1 VKFITIMTDFGLRD
15 GYNGVM
21 KGVIYGI
28 APDAQIADI
37 SHSIRAQDV
46 IEGGLVWSRSCAF
59 FPHNTVHIGVVDP
72 GVGTRRRPIAARL
85 GAYFFVCPDNGL
97 ITPLLEQAEKEG
109 ETVKIVHLDQ
119 PRFWLPVISSVF
131 HGRDIFAPVGAALAN
146 GIPLEEVGSPIDDP
160 VRLSPPQP
168 EKIENGWRGEIIS
181 IDHFGNA
188 NANIDIS
195 HLRGM
200 KNTQV
205 RAAGRVIKGIVD
217 TFGDRDPGELVALID
232 SDDRLSIA
240 VVQGSA
246 AGEIGIKVSDP
257 VEVVEET

>member
-1 VKFITIMTDFGLRD
+1 VKFITLMTDFGLQD
-15 GYNGVM
+15 GYTGVM
-21 KGVIYGI
+21 KGVIYRI

-37 SHSIRAQDV
+37 SHIIRAQNV

-59 FPHNTVHIGVVDP
+59 FPENTVHIGVVDP
-72 GVGTRRRPIAARL
+72 GVGTQRRPIAARL
-85 GAYFFVCPDNGL
+85 GRQIFVCPDNGL
-97 ITPLLEQAEKEG
+97 ITPVLEQAEKAG
-109 ETVKIVHLDQ
+109 ERVKIVQLDQ

-160 VRLSPPQP
+160 VRVSQPQP
-168 EKIENGWRGEIIS
+168 EKLENGWRGEIIS

-188 NANIDIS
+188 NANIDS
-195 HLRGM
+195 GHLEGM
-200 KNTQV
+200 KNVQV
-205 RAAGRVIKGIVD
+205 RTGGRVIKGLVE
-217 TFGDRDPGELVALID
+217 TFGSRDSGELVALID

-246 AGEIGIKVSDP
+246 AREIGIQVSDP
-257 VEVVEET
+257 VEVVEEV